1 MDLPAQTSGEVIDQ
15 GIEAL
20 QGLLGEAWEV
30 SIEPQPPLP
39 LHGDEGWDA
48 VVRVLSR
55 GDGIF
60 TELLVDV
67 RDHLTPKGVTQ
78 LGSTAALVRRL
89 NRNSALMVFSPWIS
103 PKAQEELRRREID
116 FLDLTGNISLR
127 ISRPAVVIHTQG
139 AVRAPASHRSAP
151 SGKPLLTGPRAGR
164 LIRLLAD
171 VKPPYRAT
179 ELAEHSGLSL
189 PYVSR
194 LLDALEDQL
203 LIGREGRTVT
213 SVHWQDL
220 LRTRAN
226 HLDLMRQTNP
236 QGLLAPNGVQQVL
249 DQLVDRQGVIAE
261 GRVLVTGSYAAR
273 PVAPVAVG
281 GQLMLYV
288 TPDKKHT
295 RDVVQELHLL
305 PVPEAADVL
314 LLRAPDLG
322 VLQRPRRYDRYFQ
335 VGLSQLVLDCLSGP
349 GRMPAEGEK
358 VLAFMEEERLWRTDS
373 LSLLSRDESHRLF

>member
-15 GIEAL
+15 GIEDL

-55 GDGIF
+55 GDGMF

-78 LGSTAALVRRL
+78 LSSTAALVRRL

-103 PKAQEELRRREID
+103 PKTQEELRRREID

-139 AVRAPASHRSAP
+139 AVRAPASHRSSS

-179 ELAEHSGLSL
+179 ELAEHSDLSL

-220 LRTRAN
+220 LRTRAS

-249 DQLVDRQGVIAE
+249 DQLVNRRGFIAGGE
-261 GRVLVTGSYAAR
+261 VLVTGSYAAR
-273 PVAPVAVG
+273 PIAPVAVG

-288 TPDKKHT
+288 MPDKKHT

-322 VLQRPRRYDRYFQ
+322 VLQRPRRYDRFFQ